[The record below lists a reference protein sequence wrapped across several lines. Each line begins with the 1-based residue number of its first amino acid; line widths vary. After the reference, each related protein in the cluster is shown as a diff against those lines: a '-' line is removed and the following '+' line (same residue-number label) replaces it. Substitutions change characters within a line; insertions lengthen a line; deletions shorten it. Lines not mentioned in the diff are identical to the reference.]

1 MLKKSSQSYKK
12 LDVTQFERCS
22 AGTCELHWMALTKM
36 DRDRLYEP
44 PRRGYTIMSRE
55 DQKNG
60 KKSNWTE
67 LEIRG
72 YIKNLSLEL
81 WTFTHL
87 TSLLLNDNNLQV
99 HVRTYTIIIA
109 INFQGRKSCVDRR
122 KLSLVLH
129 VNRYAPYLME
139 KTRG

>member
-1 MLKKSSQSYKK
+1 
-12 LDVTQFERCS
+12 
-22 AGTCELHWMALTKM
+22 MALMKM

-60 KKSNWTE
+60 KKSRWTE

-87 TSLLLNDNNLQV
+87 TSLLLSDNNLQV
-99 HVRTYTIIIA
+99 CECECDIHPQCVYSCYCPA
-109 INFQGRKSCVDRR
+109 CAVGGRA
-122 KLSLVLH
+122 VL
-129 VNRYAPYLME
+129 PCL
-139 KTRG
+139 

>member
-1 MLKKSSQSYKK
+1 
-12 LDVTQFERCS
+12 
-22 AGTCELHWMALTKM
+22 MALVKM
-36 DRDRLYEP
+36 DRDRLYDL

-87 TSLLLNDNNLQV
+87 TSLLLSDNNLQV
-99 HVRTYTIIIA
+99 
-109 INFQGRKSCVDRR
+109 
-122 KLSLVLH
+122 
-129 VNRYAPYLME
+129 YALY
-139 KTRG
+139 